1 MGSRSKS
8 RSSNTS
14 GQTQSTMNGL
24 AKGGVSNE
32 KVAGMQQDL
41 ANSQWG
47 SITPMFDGL
56 SKMGMA
62 MMGDN
67 PMAALMAKMFGQE
80 QQQPQ
85 MPSMADIF
93 QQTQQPQQTQHPQL
107 NINPQMGNLTP
118 EQQAALLNFQR
129 YGGYGRR

>member
-1 MGSRSKS
+1 MGGRSK
-8 RSSNTS
+8 SSNTS
-14 GQTQSTMNGL
+14 STTQNAMNGL

-47 SITPMFDGL
+47 TITPMFDGL
-56 SKMGMA
+56 SKMGIA
-62 MMGDN
+62 MMGEN
-67 PMAALMAKMFGQE
+67 PMAALMANMFGQE

-93 QQTQQPQQTQHPQL
+93 RQTQQQQQPEPQ
-107 NINPQMGNLTP
+107 INPQMGNLTP
-118 EQQAALLNFQR
+118 EQQAALLNFQQ

>member
-1 MGSRSKS
+1 MGSRK
-8 RSSNTS
+8 
-14 GQTQSTMNGL
+14 GKKTQVQETNSTMNNL
-24 AKGGVSNE
+24 ARRGVSNE
-32 KVAGMQQDL
+32 KVAGLQQNL

-47 SITPMFDGL
+47 TIAPMFDGL
-56 SKMGMA
+56 SSMGTQ

-67 PMAALMAKMFGQE
+67 PMAALMSNMFGQE

-93 QQTQQPQQTQHPQL
+93 QQSQQEQQPEPQ
-107 NINPQMGNLTP
+107 INPRWGRLTA

-129 YGGYGRR
+129 YGGYGR

>member
-1 MGSRSKS
+1 MGGRSKS
-8 RSSNTS
+8 SSSNTS
-14 GQTQSTMNGL
+14 GQTQNTMNRL

-47 SITPMFDGL
+47 TITPMFDGL
-56 SKMGMA
+56 SKMGIA

-67 PMAALMAKMFGQE
+67 PMAALMANLFGQE

-85 MPSMADIF
+85 MPSMSDIF
-93 QQTQQPQQTQHPQL
+93 QQTQQQQQPEPQ
-107 NINPQMGNLTP
+107 INPQMGNLTP
-118 EQQAALLNFQR
+118 EQRAALLNFQR

>member
-1 MGSRSKS
+1 MGGRSK
-8 RSSNTS
+8 SSNTS
-14 GQTQSTMNGL
+14 STTQNAMNGL

-47 SITPMFDGL
+47 TITPMFDGL

-67 PMAALMAKMFGQE
+67 PMAALMANMFGQE

-93 QQTQQPQQTQHPQL
+93 QQTQQQQQPEPQ
-107 NINPQMGNLTP
+107 INPQMGNLTP
-118 EQQAALLNFQR
+118 EQRAALLNFQR

>member
-1 MGSRSKS
+1 
-8 RSSNTS
+8 
-14 GQTQSTMNGL
+14 MNGL

-47 SITPMFDGL
+47 TITPMFDGL
-56 SKMGMA
+56 SKMGIA
-62 MMGDN
+62 MMGNN
-67 PMAALMAKMFGQE
+67 PMAALMASLFGQE

-93 QQTQQPQQTQHPQL
+93 QQTQQQQQPEPQ
-107 NINPQMGNLTP
+107 INPQMGNLTP
-118 EQQAALLNFQR
+118 EQRAALLNFQR

>member
-1 MGSRSKS
+1 MGGRSK
-8 RSSNTS
+8 SSNTS
-14 GQTQSTMNGL
+14 STTQNAMNGL

-47 SITPMFDGL
+47 TITPMFDGL
-56 SKMGMA
+56 SKMGIA

-67 PMAALMAKMFGQE
+67 PMAALMASLFGQE

-93 QQTQQPQQTQHPQL
+93 QQTQQQQQPEPQ
-107 NINPQMGNLTP
+107 INPQMGNLTP
-118 EQQAALLNFQR
+118 EQRAALLNFQR

>member
-1 MGSRSKS
+1 MGGKSKS

-14 GQTQSTMNGL
+14 GMTQSTMDNL
-24 AKGGVSNE
+24 AKGKVSNE
-32 KVAGMQQDL
+32 AVAGMQQDL

-47 SITPMFDGL
+47 TLLPLFDGL
-56 SKMGMA
+56 SKLGMD
-62 MMGDN
+62 MMGSN
-67 PMAALMAKMFGQE
+67 PMMDRMFGQE

-85 MPSMADIF
+85 MPSMLDIF
-93 QQTQQPQQTQHPQL
+93 QQTQQPQQTQRPQPTV
-107 NINPQMGNLTP
+107 NPQMGNLTP

>member
-1 MGSRSKS
+1 MGGRSK
-8 RSSNTS
+8 SSNTS
-14 GQTQSTMNGL
+14 STTQNAMNGL

-47 SITPMFDGL
+47 AITPMFDGL
-56 SKMGMA
+56 SKMGIA

-67 PMAALMAKMFGQE
+67 PMAALMANMFGQE

-93 QQTQQPQQTQHPQL
+93 QQTQQQQQPEPQ
-107 NINPQMGNLTP
+107 INPQMGNLTP
-118 EQQAALLNFQR
+118 EQRAALLNFQQ

>member
-14 GQTQSTMNGL
+14 GMTQNTMNGL

-47 SITPMFDGL
+47 TITPMFDGL
-56 SKMGMA
+56 SKMGIA

-67 PMAALMAKMFGQE
+67 PMAALMANLFGQE

-85 MPSMADIF
+85 MPSMAEIF
-93 QQTQQPQQTQHPQL
+93 QQTQQQQQPEPQ
-107 NINPQMGNLTP
+107 INPQMGNLTP

>member
-1 MGSRSKS
+1 MGGRSK
-8 RSSNTS
+8 SSNTS
-14 GQTQSTMNGL
+14 STTQNAMNGL
-24 AKGGVSNE
+24 AKGGVSND

-47 SITPMFDGL
+47 TITPMFDGL
-56 SKMGMA
+56 SKMGIA

-67 PMAALMAKMFGQE
+67 PMAALMASLFGQE

-93 QQTQQPQQTQHPQL
+93 QQTQQQQQPEPQ
-107 NINPQMGNLTP
+107 INPQMGNLTP
-118 EQQAALLNFQR
+118 EQRAALLNFQQ

>member
-1 MGSRSKS
+1 MGSRS

-14 GQTQSTMNGL
+14 STTQNAMNGL
-24 AKGGVSNE
+24 ARGGVSNE

-47 SITPMFDGL
+47 TITPMFDGL

-67 PMAALMAKMFGQE
+67 PMAALMANMFGQE

-93 QQTQQPQQTQHPQL
+93 QQTQQQQQPEPQ
-107 NINPQMGNLTP
+107 INPQMGNLTP
-118 EQQAALLNFQR
+118 EQQAALLNFQQ

>member
-1 MGSRSKS
+1 MGGRSK
-8 RSSNTS
+8 SSNTS
-14 GQTQSTMNGL
+14 STTQNAMNGL

-47 SITPMFDGL
+47 TITPMFDGL
-56 SKMGMA
+56 SKMGIQ
-62 MMGDN
+62 MMGNN
-67 PMAALMAKMFGQE
+67 PMAALMANLFGQE

-93 QQTQQPQQTQHPQL
+93 QQTQQQQQPEPQ
-107 NINPQMGNLTP
+107 INPQMGNLTP
-118 EQQAALLNFQR
+118 EQQAALLNFQQ

>member
-1 MGSRSKS
+1 MGGRSK
-8 RSSNTS
+8 SSNTS
-14 GQTQSTMNGL
+14 STTQNAMNGL

-47 SITPMFDGL
+47 TITPMFDGL
-56 SKMGMA
+56 SKMGIQ
-62 MMGDN
+62 MMGNN
-67 PMAALMAKMFGQE
+67 PMAALMANLFGQE

-93 QQTQQPQQTQHPQL
+93 QQTQQQQQPEPQ
-107 NINPQMGNLTP
+107 INPQMGNLTP
-118 EQQAALLNFQR
+118 EQRAALLNFQR

>member
-1 MGSRSKS
+1 MGGRSK
-8 RSSNTS
+8 SSNTS
-14 GQTQSTMNGL
+14 STTQNAMNGL

-47 SITPMFDGL
+47 TITPMFDGL
-56 SKMGMA
+56 SKMGIA

-67 PMAALMAKMFGQE
+67 PMAALMANMFGQE

-93 QQTQQPQQTQHPQL
+93 QQTQQQQQPEPQ
-107 NINPQMGNLTP
+107 INPQMGNLTP
-118 EQQAALLNFQR
+118 EQRAALLNFQR